1 MTVPLVLYH
10 TSGCHLCEKARDLLW
25 PFISSR
31 QISLVEIDIAESDLL
46 IESYGIRIPVLVSSS
61 GVELDWPFDQK
72 QIVSLIESK
81 S

>member
-1 MTVPLVLYH
+1 MTVPLVLYN

-25 PFISSR
+25 PFLSSC

-61 GVELDWPFDQK
+61 GTELDWPFDQE
-72 QIVSLIESK
+72 QIVSLITSEG
-81 S
+81 